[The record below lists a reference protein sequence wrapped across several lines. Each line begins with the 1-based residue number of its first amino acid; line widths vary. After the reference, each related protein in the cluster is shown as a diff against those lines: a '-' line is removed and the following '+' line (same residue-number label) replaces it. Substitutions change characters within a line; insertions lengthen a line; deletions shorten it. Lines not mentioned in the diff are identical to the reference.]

1 MKVLKFGGTSVGS
14 PDAIRR
20 VVDIA
25 LENPGA
31 IVVVSALGGVTDA
44 IIGTAREAVAA
55 VDGDATAWTERFEGI
70 AKRHQDTLAAVASGP
85 RLLEAAKEADR
96 LLSDLRELLRGVAL
110 LRELSPRSLD
120 LLVSF
125 GERLSARIVT
135 AALLEAGLRAAYVDA
150 REIIVASGPYGNAR
164 PIKGPTE
171 RAIVERVD
179 GLHTPGETMP
189 VIPVVTGYIA
199 RTEKGDT
206 ITFGR
211 GGSDYSAALIAAAID
226 AEELEIWT
234 DVDGIL
240 TADPRKVADAFSI
253 PALNYEEAMEL
264 SHFGA
269 KVIYP
274 PTIQPALEKDIPI
287 RIRNSF
293 NPNFPGTVITF
304 DAPPSKYPVR
314 AVTSISPITLARLQG
329 PGMIG
334 VRGVAG
340 RLFACLAD
348 KGINIV
354 LISQASS
361 ERSICFAIS
370 PSDNDRAL
378 AAIDEEFAV
387 ELADGRVGVPIL
399 EDDKAIIAVVGERMR
414 HKPGIS
420 ARIFGALG
428 GSGVN
433 VAAIAQGSS
442 ELNVSAVIEEKD
454 EAKALRAM
462 HDAFFLAGKKSVNVF
477 LVGHGVV
484 GTTLLDQLREHK
496 TILLRDFSVR
506 VNLVGISDRKRMLLD
521 SSGIDIEAW
530 KHELETKGEPADLSS
545 FVARAKTM
553 GLPNSAF
560 VDCTASTEV
569 PLLYPELLKA
579 AVAIVTPN
587 KKGNSGSLA
596 AWRELMDTV
605 RQTGTTYLYET
616 TVGAGLPVISTM
628 KDLLVSGDRIIKVEA
643 MLSGTLGYI
652 LANFD
657 PEKGLARLVRKAR
670 ELGYTEPDPRED
682 LGAVDFARKALII
695 ARECGFAFEYKDV
708 VIEPIVSAAC
718 MAAPNLQAFYAALE
732 DERLFERRFEAARA
746 RGANLVFTAT
756 ISAEGIRLALQEV
769 PPEHPLHGLNDAENV
784 VTFTTARYSTMPLV
798 VRGPGAGAAVTAG
811 GVFADIVRIARSAF

>member
-1 MKVLKFGGTSVGS
+1 M
-14 PDAIRR
+14 
-20 VVDIA
+20 
-25 LENPGA
+25 
-31 IVVVSALGGVTDA
+31 
-44 IIGTAREAVAA
+44 
-55 VDGDATAWTERFEGI
+55 
-70 AKRHQDTLAAVASGP
+70 
-85 RLLEAAKEADR
+85 
-96 LLSDLRELLRGVAL
+96 
-110 LRELSPRSLD
+110 
-120 LLVSF
+120 
-125 GERLSARIVT
+125 
-135 AALLEAGLRAAYVDA
+135 
-150 REIIVASGPYGNAR
+150 
-164 PIKGPTE
+164 PI
-171 RAIVERVD
+171 
-179 GLHTPGETMP
+179 
-189 VIPVVTGYIA
+189 IPVVTGFIA

-211 GGSDYSAALIAAAID
+211 GGSDYSAALIAASID

-264 SHFGA
+264 THFGA

-293 NPNFPGTVITF
+293 NPSFPGTVITF

-314 AVTSISPITLARLQG
+314 AVTSITPITLARLQG

-340 RLFACLAD
+340 RLFACLAE
-348 KGINIV
+348 KGVNIV

-370 PSDNDRAL
+370 PGDNDRAL
-378 AAIDEEFAV
+378 AAIGEEFSI
-387 ELADGRVGVPIL
+387 ELADGRIGTPVL

-428 GSGVN
+428 SSGVN

-442 ELNVSAVIEEKD
+442 ELNVSAVVDEKD
-454 EAKALRAM
+454 EAKALRAI
-462 HDAFFLAGKKSVNVF
+462 HDAFFLAGKKTVNVF

-484 GTTLLDQLREHK
+484 GSTLLEQLREHR

-506 VNLVGISDRKRMLLD
+506 VNLVGLSDRKRMLLD
-521 SSGIDIEAW
+521 PAGIDLDRW
-530 KHELETKGEPADLSS
+530 KPELEARGEPAELGA
-545 FVARAKTM
+545 FVARAKAM

-560 VDCTASTEV
+560 VDCTASVEP

-587 KKGNSGSLA
+587 KKGNSGSMA
-596 AWRELMDTV
+596 AWRELMDTA
-605 RQTGTTYLYET
+605 RQTGTSYLYET
-616 TVGAGLPVISTM
+616 TAGAGLPIISTM
-628 KDLLVSGDRIIKVEA
+628 KDLIVSGDRIVRVDA

-652 LANFD
+652 VANFD
-657 PEKGLARLVRKAR
+657 SEKGLARLVRKAR

-682 LGAVDFARKALII
+682 LGARDFARKALII
-695 ARECGFAFEYKDV
+695 ARECGFPFEYDDI
-708 VIEPIVSAAC
+708 VIEPIVSAAA

-732 DERLFERRFEAARA
+732 EERMFERRFESARA
-746 RGANLVFTAT
+746 RGCSLVFAAT
-756 ISAEGIRLALQEV
+756 ISVEGIRLALQEV
-769 PPEHPLHGLNDAENV
+769 SSDHPLHGLNDAENV
-784 VTFTTARYSTMPLV
+784 VTFTTNRYSTMPLV

-811 GVFADIVRIARSAF
+811 GVFADIVRIARSTF

>member
-25 LENPGA
+25 LGNPGA
-31 IVVVSALGGVTDA
+31 VIVVSALGGVTDS
-44 IIGTAREAVAA
+44 IIETAREAVAA
-55 VDGDATAWTERFEGI
+55 PDSETSLWTEKLETIGQ
-70 AKRHQDTLAAVASGP
+70 RHRDSLAAISSGP
-85 RLLEAAKEADR
+85 RLLEAGKEIDK
-96 LLSDLRELLRGVAL
+96 LLSDLHELFRGVAL

-135 AALLEAGLRAAYVDA
+135 AALLEAGLRATYVDA
-150 REIIVASGPYGNAR
+150 REVIVASGPYGNAR

-171 RAIVERVD
+171 RAVVARMD
-179 GLHTPGETMP
+179 GLHSPGETMP
-189 VIPVVTGYIA
+189 LIPVVTGFIA
-199 RTEKGDT
+199 RTERGDT
-206 ITFGR
+206 ITLGR
-211 GGSDYSAALIAAAID
+211 GGSDYTAAILAAAID

-240 TADPRKVADAFSI
+240 TADPRKVGDAFSI

-293 NPNFPGTVITF
+293 NPSFPGTVITF
-304 DAPPSKYPVR
+304 DAPPSRYPVR
-314 AVTSISPITLARLQG
+314 GITSIAPITLARLQG

-340 RLFACLAD
+340 RLFGCLAD

-370 PSDNDRAL
+370 PDDNDRAL
-378 AAIDEEFAV
+378 AAIGEEFVV
-387 ELADGRVGVPIL
+387 ELADGRVGVPIF
-399 EDDKAIIAVVGERMR
+399 EDDKAIIAIVGERMR
-414 HKPGIS
+414 HRPGIS

-428 GSGVN
+428 SSGVN
-433 VAAIAQGSS
+433 IAAIAQGSS
-442 ELNVSAVIEEKD
+442 ELNVSAVIEKKD
-454 EAKALRAM
+454 EAKALRAI
-462 HDAFFLAGKKSVNVF
+462 HDAFFLAGRKTVNVF
-477 LVGHGVV
+477 LVGHGLV
-484 GTTLLDQLREHK
+484 GSTLLEQIREHK
-496 TILLRDFSVR
+496 TVLLRDFSVR
-506 VNLVGISDRKRMLLD
+506 VNLVGLSDRKRMLVD
-521 SSGIDIEAW
+521 PAGIDIEKW
-530 KHELETKGEPADLSS
+530 KEDLEARGKPADLSV
-545 FVARAKTM
+545 FAARARAM
-553 GLPNSAF
+553 GLPNAAF
-560 VDCTASTEV
+560 VDCTASEEPAV
-569 PLLYPELLKA
+569 LYAELLKA
-579 AVAIVTPN
+579 SIAVVTPN
-587 KKGNSGSLA
+587 KKANSGSYA
-596 AWRELMDTV
+596 AWRDLMDTA
-605 RQTGTTYLYET
+605 RLTGTTYLYET

-628 KDLLVSGDRIIKVEA
+628 KDLMVSGDRVVRVDA

-657 PEKGLARLVRKAR
+657 SEKGLAKLVKKAR

-695 ARECGFAFEYKDV
+695 ARECGFAFEYKDI

-718 MAAPNLQAFYAALE
+718 MGAPNLQAFYAALE
-732 DERLFERRFEAARA
+732 EETAFQRRYDAAKA
-746 RGANLVFTAT
+746 KGCSLVFAAS
-756 ISAEGIRLALQEV
+756 ISAEGIKLGLQEV
-769 PPEHPLHGLNDAENV
+769 SSGQPLYGLRDAENV
-784 VTFTTARYSTMPLV
+784 VTFTTSRYSNMPLV

-811 GVFADIVRIARSAF
+811 GIFADIVRIARSSF